1 MTARFHHS
9 LLALTISLL
18 IAGCAVNEPAPE
30 QPPAP
35 PVPVTPEQK
44 EEPAVYGQFPAETL
58 FALLTAEIA
67 GQRNRFDIAL
77 SNYLQ
82 QAERTRDA
90 GIIERAMEI
99 SEFLGAHRQA
109 MDMALLWSEVEP
121 DNPEALRAAALQLA
135 RAGEHDQAMQM
146 MEQVLLLQDDTHFD
160 LLALTALQADS
171 VTRAAMLEN
180 LQRLLQRH
188 PNNPQLSFA
197 AALLLQE
204 EQRSEEALELLDK
217 HTQQNR
223 TAASIML
230 QSRLHAGLG
239 KTDEAI
245 EVLQQGV
252 REFPDDG
259 RMRLLLARMLVS
271 NEDHP
276 AAIVHFQELV
286 RQHPDDDDVR
296 LALALVE
303 LEGGETEAAIGELE
317 ALLELDPE
325 NEAARFHLGAAH
337 QQAEHWDAAIS
348 TWRSIGA
355 GEHYLPSRLRI
366 TQLLMARERPDQLG
380 EIMDSERARQPQLAP
395 ELYLLEIEALAEADP
410 QRAMQ
415 RANQAVQQLPT
426 DSRLLYTRAIL
437 SERLG
442 NPAGL
447 EADLRQIIQRE
458 PDNAMALNA
467 LGYTLADRN
476 ERLDEALQLI
486 ERAHELK
493 PDDPAILDSLGWVH
507 YRLGNLQRAEQ
518 LLRDA
523 FAAFPDEEVGAHLG
537 EVLWQQGKRREARDI
552 WDQAAEAAEDAPLID
567 ATRKRLK
574 AD

>member
-9 LLALTISLL
+9 LLALTVSLL
-18 IAGCAVNEPAPE
+18 ITGCAVNEPVPE

-35 PVPVTPEQK
+35 PVPVTAEQK
-44 EEPAVYGQFPAETL
+44 EAPTVYGQFPTDTL

-77 SNYLQ
+77 NNYLE
-82 QAERTRDA
+82 QAVRTRDA

-99 SEFLGAHRQA
+99 SEFLGAHQQA

-135 RAGEHDQAMQM
+135 RAGEHDEAMQM

-171 VTRAAMLEN
+171 ATRAAMLEN
-180 LQRLLQRH
+180 LQRLLQRY
-188 PNNPQLSFA
+188 PDNPQLSFA

-204 EQRSEEALELLDK
+204 EQRSEEALALLDE
-217 HTQQNR
+217 HTRQNR

-230 QSRLHAGLG
+230 QSRLHAGMG
-239 KTDEAI
+239 ETDDAI

-252 REFPDDG
+252 REFPDDD

-271 NEDHP
+271 DGDHP

-286 RQHPDDDDVR
+286 RQHPDDDEVR

-303 LEGGETEAAIGELE
+303 LEGGETDAAINELE
-317 ALLELDPE
+317 TLLELDPE
-325 NEAARFHLGAAH
+325 NEAAQYHLGAAYQH
-337 QQAEHWDAAIS
+337 AEQWDAAI
-348 TWRSIGA
+348 RSWQSISA

-366 TQLLMARERPDQLG
+366 TQLLMERQRTDELG
-380 EIMDSERARQPQLAP
+380 KIMDSERAGHPQLAA
-395 ELYLLEIEALAEADP
+395 ELYLLEIEALAEVEP

-415 RANQAVQQLPT
+415 RANQAIQQLPS
-426 DSRLLYTRAIL
+426 DSRLLYTRAML
-437 SERLG
+437 ADRLG

-447 EADLRQIIQRE
+447 EADLRKIIQRE

-467 LGYTLADRN
+467 LGYTFADRN

-507 YRLGNLQRAEQ
+507 YRLGDLERAEQ

-537 EVLWQQGKRREARDI
+537 EVLWQRGKHREAREI
-552 WDQAAEAAEDAPLID
+552 WDQAAEAADDTALID

>member
-9 LLALTISLL
+9 LLALTVSLL
-18 IAGCAVNEPAPE
+18 IAGCAVNEPVPE

-35 PVPVTPEQK
+35 PVPVTAEQK
-44 EEPAVYGQFPAETL
+44 EAPTVYGQFPADTL
-58 FALLTAEIA
+58 YALLTAEIA

-77 SNYLQ
+77 SNYLE
-82 QAERTRDA
+82 QAVRTRDA

-99 SEFLGAHRQA
+99 SEFLGAHQQA

-135 RAGEHDQAMQM
+135 RAGEHDEAMQI

-171 VTRAAMLEN
+171 ATRAAMLDN
-180 LQRLLQRH
+180 LERLLQRY
-188 PNNPQLSFA
+188 PDNPQLSFA

-204 EQRSEEALELLDK
+204 EQRSEEALALLDE
-217 HTQQNR
+217 HTRQNR

-230 QSRLHAGLG
+230 QSRLHAGMG
-239 KTDEAI
+239 ETDDAI

-252 REFPDDG
+252 REFPDDD

-271 NEDHP
+271 NNDHP
-276 AAIVHFQELV
+276 AAIEHFQELV
-286 RQHPDDDDVR
+286 RQHPDDDEVR

-303 LEGGETEAAIGELE
+303 LEGGETDAAINELE
-317 ALLELDPE
+317 TLLELDPE
-325 NEAARFHLGAAH
+325 NEAAQYHLGTAYQH
-337 QQAEHWDAAIS
+337 AEQWDAAIRS
-348 TWRSIGA
+348 WQSIGA

-366 TQLLMARERPDQLG
+366 SQLLVERQRIDELG
-380 EIMDSERARQPQLAP
+380 QIMDNERGGHPQLAA
-395 ELYLLEIEALAEADP
+395 ELYLLEIEALAEVEP

-415 RANQAVQQLPT
+415 RANEAIAQVPS
-426 DSRLLYTRAIL
+426 DSRLLYTRAML

-442 NPAGL
+442 NPTGL
-447 EADLRQIIQRE
+447 EADLRQIIQHE

-467 LGYTLADRN
+467 LGYTFADRN

-507 YRLGNLQRAEQ
+507 YRLGDLERAEQ

-537 EVLWQQGKRREARDI
+537 EVLWQQGKRREAREI
-552 WDQAAEAAEDAPLID
+552 WDRAAEAADDTALID